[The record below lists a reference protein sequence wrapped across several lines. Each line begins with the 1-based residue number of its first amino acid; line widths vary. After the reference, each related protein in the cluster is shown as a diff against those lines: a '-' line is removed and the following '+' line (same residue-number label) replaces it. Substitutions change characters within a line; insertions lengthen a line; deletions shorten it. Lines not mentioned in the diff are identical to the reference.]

1 MPRRSKAKMKCSMDQ
16 KRQRREFTDEFKNDA
31 VKLVTEQGYS
41 CSEVGRRLGVNHTN
55 ISRWVR
61 QHGGQLDGASANP
74 GSTRELEDEVK
85 RLRKE
90 NKRLLMEREI
100 LKKAAAFFANE
111 SD

>member
-1 MPRRSKAKMKCSMDQ
+1 MSK

-31 VKLVTEQGYS
+31 VKLVIEQGYN
-41 CSEVGRRLGVNHTN
+41 CNEVARRLGISQSN

-61 QHGGQLDGASANP
+61 DHRGHLENKTEP
-74 GSTRELEDEVK
+74 GSSQDLEAENK

-111 SD
+111 SK